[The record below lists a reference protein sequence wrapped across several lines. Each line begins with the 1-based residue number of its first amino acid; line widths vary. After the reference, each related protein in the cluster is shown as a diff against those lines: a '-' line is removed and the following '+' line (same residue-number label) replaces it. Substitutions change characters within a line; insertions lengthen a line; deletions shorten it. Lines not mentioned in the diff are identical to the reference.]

1 MEILQYFIYFII
13 ICAFVNIG
21 GFIVSGLIRVYK
33 SINNGRGGAKMIS
46 YPCYNEV
53 FGIMLGL
60 YVILQML
67 HVADLCAHE

>member
-1 MEILQYFIYFII
+1 
-13 ICAFVNIG
+13 
-21 GFIVSGLIRVYK
+21 
-33 SINNGRGGAKMIS
+33 MIS

-67 HVADLCAHE
+67 HVADFVPMNKNVKRLDIFTLRKEEEKCILLSQISRV

>member
-1 MEILQYFIYFII
+1 
-13 ICAFVNIG
+13 
-21 GFIVSGLIRVYK
+21 
-33 SINNGRGGAKMIS
+33 MIS

-67 HVADLCAHE
+67 HVVDLCAHE

>member
-1 MEILQYFIYFII
+1 METLQYFTYFII

-33 SINNGRGGAKMIS
+33 SINNGAKMIS